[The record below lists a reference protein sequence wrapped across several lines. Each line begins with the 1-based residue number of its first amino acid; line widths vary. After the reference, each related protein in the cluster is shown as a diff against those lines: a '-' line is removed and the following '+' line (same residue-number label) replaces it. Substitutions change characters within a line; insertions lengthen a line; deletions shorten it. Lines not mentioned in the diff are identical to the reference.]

1 VKKVFLAMVSALVL
15 ISTMALSASAE
26 AVISG
31 SAQVAG
37 PAFAGNVSAQ
47 STLANATTRVA
58 FVQADDTGAINGN
71 TTSIASGHYNKV
83 FAHDTRKGHTVVLVI
98 QTLTDPGSQTRTV
111 RGISSRMGTF
121 KFVNSYNDGAD
132 NEIWICRDTTGA
144 ADTLTVHTS
153 TNAWNAFAIE
163 FNRPATGFVNGGG
176 RVGNPNYLAKQSWK
190 LSRVAAGDIAFVA
203 VDTADAF
210 NTGPAAPW
218 KYYNSGYW
226 SFINGTSAAWRV
238 ARSSAPLTAT
248 WQTDGG
254 LSSSQGVVLS
264 FRKHRRK
271 NLT

>member
-15 ISTMALSASAE
+15 ITTMALPASAG
-26 AVISG
+26 AVISR

-37 PAFAGNVSAQ
+37 PAFAGRVSAQ
-47 STLANATTRVA
+47 SNVANATTRVA

-98 QTLTDPGSQTRTV
+98 QTLTDPGTQTRTV

-163 FNRPATGFVNGGG
+163 FNRPATGVVNGGG
-176 RVGNPNYLAKQSWK
+176 RVADPNYLAKQSWK